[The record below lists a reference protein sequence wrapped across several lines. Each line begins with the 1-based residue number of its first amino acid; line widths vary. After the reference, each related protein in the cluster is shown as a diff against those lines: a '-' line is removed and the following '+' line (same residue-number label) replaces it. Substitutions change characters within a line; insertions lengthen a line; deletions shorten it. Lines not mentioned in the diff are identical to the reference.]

1 VSRIRLLRTASF
13 RLAVLYLALFTASAL
28 ALGAFVYMSVQREI
42 LTDFDE
48 RIVEETD
55 ALKSDFATGGSERLA
70 GIIEARGSGGASFSY
85 GLAGPDGRPVAGDLR
100 VSAGADANGWTEA
113 QEAGGEEPAESK
125 PEVIRS
131 LATKLADGS
140 ILIVGDERRRLDTI
154 LKGVL
159 TALGWALAA
168 TLALGTIGG
177 LWLSAQF
184 LARVDSMRQTA
195 RRLMDGDW
203 SRRIPLSRTDD
214 DLTALA
220 RTFNRLFDRIEKLLQ
235 ANKQVSA
242 DIAHDLRKPLAGV
255 LRRLETARDDLSS
268 CPGRDAIGAAIGDVE
283 GVLDT
288 FNALLRIGQVEAG
301 ARRAA
306 FRPLDLAEVAREVAE
321 AFAPAAEDEG
331 KTLVTRLDVLL
342 PLAGDKE
349 LLAQMI
355 ANLIDNALGHTPAGV
370 RIEVGGER
378 TPAGIA
384 LSVSDNGPGVAPAD
398 MEAIFHRFYRAGEA
412 HLASGTGLGLAL
424 VAAIADLHGLDCRAS
439 DNGPGLSVTVATAVE
454 ESEAD

>member
-42 LTDFDE
+42 LIDFDE
-48 RIVEETD
+48 RIIEETD
-55 ALKSDFATGGSERLA
+55 ALKSDFAAGGRERLA
-70 GIIEARGSGGASFSY
+70 GIIEARGSGGAGFSY
-85 GLAGPDGRPVAGDLR
+85 GLAGPDGRPIAGDLR
-100 VSAGADANGWTEA
+100 ATAAGAHANGWTEA
-113 QEAGGEEPAESK
+113 QEADGEEPAESK

-131 LATKLADGS
+131 FATKLADGS
-140 ILIVGDERRRLDTI
+140 ILIIGDERRRSDTI

-159 TALGWALAA
+159 TVLGWALAA

-184 LARVDSMRQTA
+184 LGRVDSMRQTA

-203 SRRIPLSRTDD
+203 TRRIPLSRTDD

-235 ANKQVSA
+235 ANKQISA

-255 LRRLETARDDLSS
+255 LRRLEAARDDLSS
-268 CPGRDAIGAAIGDVE
+268 GPGRDAIGAAIGDVE
-283 GVLDT
+283 GVLQT
-288 FNALLRIGQVEAG
+288 FNALLRIGKVEAG

-306 FRPLDLAEVAREVAE
+306 FRSLDLAEVAREVAE
-321 AFAPAAEDEG
+321 AFAPTAEDEG

-355 ANLIDNALGHTPAGV
+355 ANLVDNALGHTPAGV

-378 TPAGIA
+378 TAAGIA
-384 LSVSDNGPGVAPAD
+384 LWVSDNGPGVAPAD
-398 MEAIFHRFYRAGEA
+398 VGAIFQRFYRAGEA
-412 HLASGTGLGLAL
+412 HRSSGTGLGLAL

-439 DNGPGLSVTVATAVE
+439 DNGPGLRVTLATAVE
-454 ESEAD
+454 VE